1 MKIQPAKID
10 STSALKPFI
19 TLGDSDDWYV
29 HMYQLKDQYLLEV
42 GGEHVNNC
50 VGSYLINES
59 QAETYLREVMRR
71 KDICEVTSETQ
82 DLSYEYG
89 QGGIS
94 ASVQTI
100 LDKKLS
106 KSAQQRALA
115 ILKNRTF
122 RKIWADL
129 PKFNQPAPPEAAPEP
144 GYDPFAL

>member
-1 MKIQPAKID
+1 
-10 STSALKPFI
+10 
-19 TLGDSDDWYV
+19 
-29 HMYQLKDQYLLEV
+29 MYQLKDQYLLEV
-42 GGEHVNNC
+42 GGSSINNC
-50 VGSYLINES
+50 FGSYLINEV
-59 QAETYLREVMRR
+59 QAETFLREVLRR
-71 KDICEVTSETQ
+71 Q
-82 DLSYEYG
+82 DLREITSDTQGISYEYG
-89 QGGIS
+89 PDGIS
-94 ASVQTI
+94 PSVQAI